1 MANAKKTAGKTA
13 KTEKKGANYQF
24 ASIFTGM
31 DAETA
36 KTALAAVKAAYDHH
50 IKTLKMRDKEVDR
63 LQKRADKLEIK
74 QVSLAD
80 KKTIKK
86 MKFKLVDY
94 SEKCF
99 VLSTDADTKCLMVA
113 FKELGGK
120 WNGRLKNCGSGSYV
134 FSKEKSLAQVKSALK
149 GCFA

>member
-13 KTEKKGANYQF
+13 KTKKSANYQF

-31 DAETA
+31 DAKTA
-36 KTALAAVKAAYDHH
+36 KTALAAVKAAYEHH
-50 IKTLKMRDKEVDR
+50 IKTLKLRDKEVDR

-86 MKFKLVDY
+86 MKFKL
-94 SEKCF
+94 
-99 VLSTDADTKCLMVA
+99 
-113 FKELGGK
+113 
-120 WNGRLKNCGSGSYV
+120 
-134 FSKEKSLAQVKSALK
+134 
-149 GCFA
+149 